1 MAVQYLNNLLESIL
15 LNLQTEYNVYQV
27 FDVNHANVVLNDVQQ
42 GSFPVAFFAISNQG
56 TINLT
61 NYKKSYPV
69 YNVAVWLLNLYDED
83 NKSELNSNYEGLRLD
98 ALEFIQRFQRSE
110 QYIRVPSNSTISAN
124 INEFDAQLDLLASA
138 IQIEFTASID
148 INEDTTRV
156 CAPLNVSSFT
166 VNDDNLDNVIVDA
179 SNSSFRGV
187 VSGATAGAHYWSFT
201 LDSTTISI
209 NGLATDSLSPTDI
222 TALSS
227 IGMIN
232 ASGTYNSFTFEKNPD
247 FVISFNFNIGV
258 SHQYDFRDKGALS
271 EATTG
276 EIRKRLFISFFTN
289 WNTKSEGAYEPLLVG
304 GIKTWKFGD
313 DVETG
318 NNPNYTGS
326 YLDGTVKEV
335 FVVSNDFSLVTDVD
349 FDGKKIVGH
358 LGLQALTGINGDI
371 DIGNN
376 ALLASVSYDSTTPK
390 TVTRIAQNNTAIT
403 GNIDLFENQFIH
415 SLNMAFSDNLLTNFK
430 SGIGTIT
437 DSANFYTCVN
447 LETLDLSETTFLA
460 GSDIDAS
467 SGALNNISTFINP
480 KIGSDV
486 LFLELRQTQVT
497 SYDCSDIIL
506 RGLDI
511 RQSPNLTLIRLS
523 NTPHSIEF
531 LRANGCSNLL
541 IFDINNVV
549 VDNNTTNI
557 IFSNSSLG
565 STLIDSIY
573 NQIESSYDGFSSL
586 SGLTINTTGN
596 SAPTG
601 ASLTARNNLA
611 SAGTTI
617 LT

>member
-27 FDVNHANVVLNDVQQ
+27 FDVNDANAVLNDVQEE
-42 GSFPVAFFAISNQG
+42 SFPVAFFAISNQG

-61 NYKKSYPV
+61 NHKKSYPV

-318 NNPNYTGS
+318 NNPN
-326 YLDGTVKEV
+326 
-335 FVVSNDFSLVTDVD
+335 
-349 FDGKKIVGH
+349 
-358 LGLQALTGINGDI
+358 
-371 DIGNN
+371 
-376 ALLASVSYDSTTPK
+376 
-390 TVTRIAQNNTAIT
+390 
-403 GNIDLFENQFIH
+403 
-415 SLNMAFSDNLLTNFK
+415 
-430 SGIGTIT
+430 
-437 DSANFYTCVN
+437 
-447 LETLDLSETTFLA
+447 
-460 GSDIDAS
+460 
-467 SGALNNISTFINP
+467 
-480 KIGSDV
+480 
-486 LFLELRQTQVT
+486 
-497 SYDCSDIIL
+497 
-506 RGLDI
+506 
-511 RQSPNLTLIRLS
+511 
-523 NTPHSIEF
+523 
-531 LRANGCSNLL
+531 
-541 IFDINNVV
+541 
-549 VDNNTTNI
+549 
-557 IFSNSSLG
+557 
-565 STLIDSIY
+565 
-573 NQIESSYDGFSSL
+573 
-586 SGLTINTTGN
+586 
-596 SAPTG
+596 
-601 ASLTARNNLA
+601 
-611 SAGTTI
+611 
-617 LT
+617 